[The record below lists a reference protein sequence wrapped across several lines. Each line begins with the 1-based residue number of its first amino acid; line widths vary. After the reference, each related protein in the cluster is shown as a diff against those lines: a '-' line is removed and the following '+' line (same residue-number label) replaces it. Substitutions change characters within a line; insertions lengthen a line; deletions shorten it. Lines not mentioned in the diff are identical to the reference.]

1 MILSELDA
9 AYAADKFIN
18 YFSNTGR
25 IDEYLRNVK
34 LDRIAEQPND
44 LSAFMEGAATE
55 DDLFSRFDMHP
66 ADMRIKIYPAGE
78 YGGLT
83 NEFFNERLQI
93 TMSHAF
99 ESSIPGKSLKWI
111 VKEENTGKV
120 IGFIRFGSPTINSK
134 PRNDWLGD
142 VPDLGRFNR
151 HAIMG
156 FIIVPTQPF
165 GFNYL
170 GGKLLAMLC
179 C

>member
-83 NEFFNERLQI
+83 NEFFN
-93 TMSHAF
+93 
-99 ESSIPGKSLKWI
+99 
-111 VKEENTGKV
+111 
-120 IGFIRFGSPTINSK
+120 
-134 PRNDWLGD
+134 
-142 VPDLGRFNR
+142 
-151 HAIMG
+151 
-156 FIIVPTQPF
+156 
-165 GFNYL
+165 
-170 GGKLLAMLC
+170 
-179 C
+179 